1 MSKKIIAILTIIT
14 ILFVCV
20 FAACEK
26 KESIYSEDKD
36 LDLVTDINGDKV
48 LGEAGELL
56 VYATDEEGKHVTD
69 DSGEKV
75 TQGQQFVPFKE
86 GDVIEDYGFKVTL
99 PEGWQAD
106 ETKVNSFINKR
117 KNEVCEINVVKYF
130 YDDYY
135 DLNKDMFKQLQ
146 DAEIEVTWEDEI
158 DLGKD
163 YKKACRFTMIKDGQ
177 ISILYFFENSGNVY
191 KILFTG
197 EDVDSKIFTV
207 DTVDF
212 CKAMTFKNFA
222 YYNDITAVSKE
233 K

>member
-26 KESIYSEDKD
+26 EESIYSGEKD
-36 LDLVTDINGDKV
+36 LDLVTDVNGEKV
-48 LGEAGELL
+48 LGEEGELL
-56 VYATDEEGKHVTD
+56 VYATDDEGEYVTD

-75 TQGQQFVPFKE
+75 TQGQQFVPLKE
-86 GDVIEDYGFKVTL
+86 GDVIEDYGFKVAL
-99 PEGWQAD
+99 PDGWQAD
-106 ETKVNSFINKR
+106 ETNVNTFINKS
-117 KNEVCEINVVKYF
+117 KNESCEINVVKYF

-135 DLNKDMFKQLQ
+135 DVNKDMFEKLQ
-146 DAEIEVTWEDEI
+146 DAGIEVVWEEDV

-163 YKKACRFTMIKDGQ
+163 YKKACRFTMIKDDQ
-177 ISILYFFENSGNVY
+177 MSILYFFENSGNVY
-191 KILFTG
+191 KLLFSG

-222 YYNDITAVSKE
+222 YYDDITAVSKE